1 MPNPLVVHHETMGAR
16 LEAGRIPLSYTNPV
30 EEYWAIRNH
39 SGMADLSHLGLL
51 QATGKDRLS
60 FLNGLLTNEIL
71 KMNDGR
77 GVRSALLNTKAR
89 VLADLYLY
97 AREDDLLIDT
107 GDVRGAIVKEIL
119 DRFIITEDVQV
130 KDITSGFVHLTLQGR
145 QAAENAGALFGVE
158 FGKAFFSRESRPL
171 G

>member
-1 MPNPLVVHHETMGAR
+1 
-16 LEAGRIPLSYTNPV
+16 
-30 EEYWAIRNH
+30 
-39 SGMADLSHLGLL
+39 
-51 QATGKDRLS
+51 
-60 FLNGLLTNEIL
+60 
-71 KMNDGR
+71 MNDGR

-145 QAAENAGALFGVE
+145 QAAENAGALFGV
-158 FGKAFFSRESRPL
+158 AFADMKSLQHKIRGRRGREHHNPGSWVQGRY
-171 G
+171 